1 VLAVFVGC
9 YLGSSL
15 DTLLRFPHVGTAILF
30 PPYAVLTAALLLSP
44 PRIWWAL
51 LLAAALGNFLPH
63 RATGPTSFVLLTE
76 VANSAR
82 VLIAAA
88 GIRRFGDPRGR
99 IDTLR
104 GMAAFLVFAAAV
116 APFAAAFIGAGVVAL
131 HGTFDRYWLVWR
143 TWLLSNTLTALTLL
157 PLTLLVPVKVRAWMR
172 SVRGGRLAEAAC
184 LALALAVVGN
194 YVFVGSHVGGMT
206 LSARM
211 YAPLPLL
218 LWAAV
223 RFGPGGTSASLLT
236 IAVLAIW
243 GSLSGRGPFISQSPA
258 ENLLDLQL
266 FLIVVSLP
274 ILLLSALVRE
284 QRRTAWALRESRERY
299 RSVVEDQTELICRFL
314 PDGTLTF
321 VNGAYCRY
329 FQRPAEELVG
339 NSFWPLIA
347 PQAHDQA
354 RAFLASITPDRPVAT
369 LEHEVLAPAG
379 DVRWQQWTDRGF
391 FDEAG
396 RIVDYQAVGRDVTER
411 KRAEEEHRLLLTQ
424 REVAEALRQADRR
437 KDEFLAML
445 GHELRNPLA
454 PISTAVEILRRL
466 PNANDQ
472 IRWVGDVVGRQVAHL
487 KRLVDDL
494 LDVSRITRGKIGLQ
508 MELLDLEHVVAHAV
522 ETSRPLFVARKHEL
536 TVNVSP
542 GLRVRGDA
550 IRLAQLLSN
559 LLNNAAKFTNLGG
572 RIALTAER
580 DGEEAVLT
588 VRDHGVG
595 IPSEML
601 DRVFDLFTQVD
612 GSRDRAPGGLGI
624 GLTLVKRLVEMHG
637 GSVVARSEGQGCGC
651 EFAVRLPA
659 LPTSAGDP
667 SARIA
672 SSGPRPT
679 VADGPRSTG
688 AARRVLV
695 VDDMID
701 AAESLAHMLELQG
714 HEVRVAYDGVAAL
727 DAADGFRPEIVFL
740 DIGLPRVNGLE
751 VARRLRARFGPQA
764 MLIVAT
770 TGFGTQ
776 NDRRETTEAGF
787 DHHLVKPIDP
797 MVVRRLLA
805 TGTPVPEPAAHT
817 ASRRAPA

>member
-1 VLAVFVGC
+1 
-9 YLGSSL
+9 
-15 DTLLRFPHVGTAILF
+15 
-30 PPYAVLTAALLLSP
+30 
-44 PRIWWAL
+44 
-51 LLAAALGNFLPH
+51 
-63 RATGPTSFVLLTE
+63 
-76 VANSAR
+76 
-82 VLIAAA
+82 LI
-88 GIRRFGDPRGR
+88 
-99 IDTLR
+99 
-104 GMAAFLVFAAAV
+104 
-116 APFAAAFIGAGVVAL
+116 
-131 HGTFDRYWLVWR
+131 
-143 TWLLSNTLTALTLL
+143 
-157 PLTLLVPVKVRAWMR
+157 
-172 SVRGGRLAEAAC
+172 RLA
-184 LALALAVVGN
+184 GD
-194 YVFVGSHVGGMT
+194 T
-206 LSARM
+206 
-211 YAPLPLL
+211 
-218 LWAAV
+218 
-223 RFGPGGTSASLLT
+223 PG
-236 IAVLAIW
+236 
-243 GSLSGRGPFISQSPA
+243 
-258 ENLLDLQL
+258 
-266 FLIVVSLP
+266 
-274 ILLLSALVRE
+274 
-284 QRRTAWALRESRERY
+284 
-299 RSVVEDQTELICRFL
+299 
-314 PDGTLTF
+314 
-321 VNGAYCRY
+321 
-329 FQRPAEELVG
+329 
-339 NSFWPLIA
+339 
-347 PQAHDQA
+347 
-354 RAFLASITPDRPVAT
+354 
-369 LEHEVLAPAG
+369 
-379 DVRWQQWTDRGF
+379 
-391 FDEAG
+391 
-396 RIVDYQAVGRDVTER
+396 
-411 KRAEEEHRLLLTQ
+411 
-424 REVAEALRQADRR
+424 
-437 KDEFLAML
+437 
-445 GHELRNPLA
+445 
-454 PISTAVEILRRL
+454 AVER
-466 PNANDQ
+466 
-472 IRWVGDVVGRQVAHL
+472 IRDTMERQVTHMV
-487 KRLVDDL
+487 RLIDDL

-612 GSRDRAPGGLGI
+612 GSRDRALGGLGI

-727 DAADGFRPEIVFL
+727 DAADRFRPEIVFL